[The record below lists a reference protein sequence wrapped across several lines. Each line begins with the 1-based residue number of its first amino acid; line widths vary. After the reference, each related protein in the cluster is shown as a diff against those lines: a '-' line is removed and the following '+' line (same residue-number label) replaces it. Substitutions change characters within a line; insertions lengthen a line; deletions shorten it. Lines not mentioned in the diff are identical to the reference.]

1 MRNNLGF
8 CLSQYSITIMNLL
21 YFCLLLMK
29 LDYNIDKFII
39 GIGAKRIAFLKEL
52 QKNGNELKLQIGS
65 D

>member
-52 QKNGNELKLQIGS
+52 QKN
-65 D
+65 